1 MNTDMTREAGRKCD
15 HKPVWIGRIA
25 VSACARCERID
36 WLSKD
41 GSVDHAEAVAALFG
55 SYDLVGR
62 LDALGAPSPEVLV
75 YEPPRRQLRRHLDA
89 IPPRVWLKAGPH
101 LWLSHDG
108 EHLLLATNH
117 SLLFDNMTR
126 GA

>member
-1 MNTDMTREAGRKCD
+1 MSGKCD
-15 HKPVWIGRIA
+15 HNPVWIGRIA
-25 VSACARCERID
+25 VSACAGCETID

-41 GSVDHAEAVAALFG
+41 GPVDHAEAVAAVFG
-55 SYDLVGR
+55 SFDLLGR

-75 YEPPRRQLRRHLDA
+75 YAPPRRQLRRHLDA

-117 SLLFDNMTR
+117 RLLFDNMTR